1 MSDGAEDD
9 GDASEELGETADK
22 IGGIADR
29 FNQSGEASEASE
41 TTETSEASETTEA
54 VGTTEATETS
64 ETTYTTDASAE
75 TAGGE
80 GQTSSEVETTETSE
94 ATEASETTSLPGD
107 DVVVREDWNGR
118 TIYLSDDLVDEVED
132 AYGRYYGAFRSEHG
146 RELKKNRDL
155 YPAIFRSALR
165 ETSMEEELGLVDE
178 ADGAVDG
185 E

>member
-1 MSDGAEDD
+1 MSDGAGDE
-9 GDASEELGETADK
+9 GDASEELGETADR

-29 FNQSGEASEASE
+29 FNQSGETTETAETTEATE
-41 TTETSEASETTEA
+41 ATETSEASETTETTSTSDAGAEPAGGTRETDAA
-54 VGTTEATETS
+54 VETS
-64 ETTYTTDASAE
+64 
-75 TAGGE
+75 
-80 GQTSSEVETTETSE
+80 ETSE

-165 ETSMEEELGLVDE
+165 GTSMEEELGLVDE

>member
-1 MSDGAEDD
+1 MSDGADD
-9 GDASEELGETADK
+9 EGDASEELGETADR

-29 FNQSGEASEASE
+29 FNQSGETTETAETTEATEASE
-41 TTETSEASETTEA
+41 TTETTSTSDAGAEPTGGTGQTNAA
-54 VGTTEATETS
+54 VETS
-64 ETTYTTDASAE
+64 
-75 TAGGE
+75 
-80 GQTSSEVETTETSE
+80 ETSE

-165 ETSMEEELGLVDE
+165 GTSMEEELGLVDE

>member
-1 MSDGAEDD
+1 MSDGAGDE

-29 FNQSGEASEASE
+29 FNQSGE
-41 TTETSEASETTEA
+41 TTETTEA
-54 VGTTEATETS
+54 S
-64 ETTYTTDASAE
+64 
-75 TAGGE
+75 
-80 GQTSSEVETTETSE
+80 ETSE
-94 ATEASETTSLPGD
+94 ATETTETTSTSEAGAEPAGGTSQTNATVETSETSEASETTSLPGD

-165 ETSMEEELGLVDE
+165 GTSMEEELGLVDE
-178 ADGAVDG
+178 ADDQ
-185 E
+185 

>member
-1 MSDGAEDD
+1 MSDGADD
-9 GDASEELGETADK
+9 EGDASEELGETADK

-29 FNQSGEASEASE
+29 FNQSDE
-41 TTETSEASETTEA
+41 TTETTEA
-54 VGTTEATETS
+54 TEATETS
-64 ETTYTTDASAE
+64 EAT
-75 TAGGE
+75 
-80 GQTSSEVETTETSE
+80 ETTETTSTSDAGAEAAGGMSRTNRAVETSETSE
-94 ATEASETTSLPGD
+94 ATETTEASETTSLPGD

-165 ETSMEEELGLVDE
+165 GTSMEEELGLVDE
-178 ADGAVDG
+178 DDDQ
-185 E
+185 

>member
-1 MSDGAEDD
+1 MSDGADGE
-9 GDASEELGETADK
+9 GDASEELGETADR

-29 FNQSGEASEASE
+29 FNQSDETTETAETTEATEASE
-41 TTETSEASETTEA
+41 TTETTSTSD
-54 VGTTEATETS
+54 VG
-64 ETTYTTDASAE
+64 AE
-75 TAGGE
+75 PAGGT
-80 GQTSSEVETTETSE
+80 GETNAAVETSE
-94 ATEASETTSLPGD
+94 ATEATETTSLPGD

-165 ETSMEEELGLVDE
+165 GTSMEEELGLVDE

>member
-9 GDASEELGETADK
+9 GDASEELGETADR

-29 FNQSGEASEASE
+29 FNQSDE
-41 TTETSEASETTEA
+41 TTETAETSEASETTEA
-54 VGTTEATETS
+54 TETMATTETTEASDAGAEPVAD
-64 ETTYTTDASAE
+64 TDRTNSA
-75 TAGGE
+75 A
-80 GQTSSEVETTETSE
+80 ETTETSE

-132 AYGRYYGAFRSEHG
+132 AYGRYYGPFRSEHG

-155 YPAIFRSALR
+155 YPAVFRSALR
-165 ETSMEEELGLVDE
+165 GTSMEEELGLVDE

>member
-1 MSDGAEDD
+1 MSDGADEDG

-29 FNQSGEASEASE
+29 FSQSDEASEMTETTEASE
-41 TTETSEASETTEA
+41 TTETTSTTGA
-54 VGTTEATETS
+54 NSGA
-64 ETTYTTDASAE
+64 
-75 TAGGE
+75 AGGMSR
-80 GQTSSEVETTETSE
+80 TNAAVET
-94 ATEASETTSLPGD
+94 SETTSLPGD

-132 AYGRYYGAFRSEHG
+132 AYGRYYAAFRSEHG
-146 RELKKNRDL
+146 RELAKNRDL

-165 ETSMEEELGLVDE
+165 GTSIEEELGLVDK
-178 ADGAVDG
+178 ADGAVYG